1 NVGVLGARKV
11 RARRLVRLV
20 GALVAASLGSAGY
33 VSAAGT
39 ATLVSGTVVP
49 HDPPMN
55 GIVRLELQVRNDTTS
70 AWTAADLVHLAW
82 KRADGKIAAE
92 DTRQLGQPVAAGAS
106 VP

>member
-1 NVGVLGARKV
+1 M
-11 RARRLVRLV
+11 

-70 AWTAADLVHLAW
+70 AWAAADPVHLIW
-82 KRADGKIAAE
+82 KHDGKTAAE
-92 DTRQLGQPVAAGAS
+92 DTRQLGQPAAVGAS
-106 VP
+106 IPLTLVTLAPTAVGDFT